1 MPRVRRRRKDSK
13 SDSNNRALM
22 EACESLKHHQWCS
35 MDLKS
40 VLTNTPLPEYA
51 ADCAIEMELLSN
63 RQRAV
68 SERLKDLLCRSNV
81 RSANCETGDSASS
94 ITNELVDK
102 PHRTEKPNELLK
114 APGDLTPSVIRLKP
128 SPQYD
133 SLAQRA
139 EDNETAVL
147 PRLPEEHRAVGQN
160 QKESEETDIGEIP
173 HGLFDVSK
181 KIGLSL
187 SKTLTEKE
195 EEEELVNQQST
206 PLILALKKL
215 QQRDD
220 QKSGIKMWT
229 TNLADLFFITDTD
242 NSGYIDEEEY
252 NEMIEKLDISPTTK
266 SLLRT
271 KFHEIDEDDSGG
283 ISLYEF
289 LLFFLKYPKFNE
301 ELLKHAHSNA
311 PYKHEKNQTRAQ
323 KIRLWLYYIVE
334 CPGYN
339 LFSRVLFCLDC
350 LLTIVPVLALVLQ
363 AIHPS
368 QILRWEQK
376 SYMWFISIFFAVEWL
391 CGLLTCKRKLMYIKT
406 PWHILEL
413 ISFIFWIVYNT
424 VVYSSQLDTMG
435 FVVFRFL
442 RILKL
447 HTVFNW
453 TRFRENLS
461 LYYDTLQLAY
471 VSYGAVAGFM
481 IYLIIFFSFLFYVFE
496 RGQYNEELKIWI
508 RDPDE
513 GESPFSD
520 ILKCVYFTVVT
531 MTTLG
536 YGDLS
541 PKSYIGMAAAI
552 FSVVVGLGN
561 ITFLINIIGDC
572 FEEVFRVFVQ
582 KRTLKMESERLQ
594 FIRKQVN
601 RASNHV
607 KVMQSKS
614 QRRMS
619 RIFNRQGRKDADMEC
634 TRSLSS
640 QLGQHLRQIEQNLST
655 QLV

>member
-1 MPRVRRRRKDSK
+1 MPRVRRRRNDSK
-13 SDSNNRALM
+13 SDSNNKALM
-22 EACESLKHHQWCS
+22 EACESLKNQHWGGI
-35 MDLKS
+35 DIKS
-40 VLTNTPLPEYA
+40 VLNNTPLPEHA

-68 SERLKDLLCRSNV
+68 SARLKDLLCRNNI
-81 RSANCETGDSASS
+81 RSAGHEAGESVSS
-94 ITNELVDK
+94 LTNELVDK
-102 PHRTEKPNELLK
+102 PHRTEKPHELLK
-114 APGDLTPSVIRLKP
+114 APGDVTPSVIRLKP
-128 SPQYD
+128 TLQCDVHPH
-133 SLAQRA
+133 RA
-139 EDNETAVL
+139 EDNETSLL
-147 PRLPEEHRAVGQN
+147 PRLPEEHIATGQN
-160 QKESEETDIGEIP
+160 HKDSEDTEIGEMP
-173 HGLFDVSK
+173 PGLFDVSK

-229 TNLADLFFITDTD
+229 TNLADLFFITDAD

-252 NEMIEKLDISPTTK
+252 SEMIEKLDISPTTK

-311 PYKHEKNQTRAQ
+311 PYKHEKNQNRAQ

-350 LLTIVPVLALVLQ
+350 LLTIVPLFALVLQ
-363 AIHPS
+363 ARSPS
-368 QILRWEQK
+368 QIFQWEQTT
-376 SYMWFISIFFAVEWL
+376 YMWFISIFFAIEWL
-391 CGLLTCKRKLMYIKT
+391 CGLLTCKRKWMYIKT

-413 ISFIFWIVYNT
+413 VSFIFWIAYNT
-424 VVYSSQLDTMG
+424 VLHSSQMDTMG

-453 TRFRENLS
+453 TRARENLS

-481 IYLIIFFSFLFYVFE
+481 IYLIIFFSLLFYVFE
-496 RGQYNEELKIWI
+496 RGQFDEELKIWI
-508 RDPDE
+508 RDPEE

-520 ILKCVYFTVVT
+520 ILKCIYFTVVT

-536 YGDLS
+536 YGDYS
-541 PKSYIGMAAAI
+541 PKSYIGMGAAI
-552 FSVVVGLGN
+552 FAVVVGLGN

-614 QRRMS
+614 KRRMS
-619 RIFNRQGRKDADMEC
+619 RIFNRQGRKDNDLEC
-634 TRSLSS
+634 SRTLSS
-640 QLGQHLRQIEQNLST
+640 QFGRQLSQIEQSLTT
-655 QLV
+655 QMY